1 MFAKRL
7 RYMYLEVCTCHTRCI
22 KRLLKHDFLAILS
35 YEIPVNERLV
45 PNTSKLFCSLC
56 GKLYSS
62 RLKTRR
68 HCLCY
73 QRLSWDKP
81 RRIYRRIQTAFLDFM
96 LDVLYPIHNKAK
108 TRLEAVKVKHV
119 LKLFSSLKLPTDA
132 CRL

>member
-1 MFAKRL
+1 MSVWYQIRL
-7 RYMYLEVCTCHTRCI
+7 NFFVHSVE
-22 KRLLKHDFLAILS
+22 S
-35 YEIPVNERLV
+35 YIRLV
-45 PNTSKLFCSLC
+45 WKLVDIA
-56 GKLYSS
+56 YVINA
-62 RLKTRR
+62 
-68 HCLCY
+68 CLE
-73 QRLSWDKP
+73 DEP